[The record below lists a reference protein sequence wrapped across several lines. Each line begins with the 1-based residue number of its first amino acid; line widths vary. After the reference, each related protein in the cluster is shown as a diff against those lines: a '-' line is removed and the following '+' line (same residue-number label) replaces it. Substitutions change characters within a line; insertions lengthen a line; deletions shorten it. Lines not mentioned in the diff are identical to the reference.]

1 MSENNINTKIKI
13 NKKLILNTSPVNKY
27 NNMTENLNFEKETFA
42 RATCAQATCVSQH
55 VQQLHLQKLKVHK

>member
-27 NNMTENLNFEKETFA
+27 NNMTENLNFEKEKQYLSVGSNPT
-42 RATCAQATCVSQH
+42 R
-55 VQQLHLQKLKVHK
+55 